1 MVAMYESN
9 GCCGMRLVLKD
20 VLSKQFYRGEGVWTS
35 ELNEAFDFQYYAG
48 KPDYADQLDNV
59 GVELVIDAEYR
70 KGATQCCVGSLS

>member
-1 MVAMYESN
+1 MLWYET
-9 GCCGMRLVLKD
+9 GFKGRTKQT
-20 VLSKQFYRGEGVWTS
+20 VLSRRGVWTS